1 MSAITVT
8 AAQVAVLYPSKSE
21 IYSLEAAEAITK
33 GQAVYVNSNGKAAL
47 ADASAAG
54 TLITVMI
61 ALESKAAGEPN
72 LSVLKAGYLA
82 GATLTGLAYGDPVY
96 VSDTAGGL
104 DTAAGTVS
112 KVIGRVAPVNQAG
125 SIQKALYIQSDW
137 N

>member
-1 MSAITVT
+1 MAAITVT
-8 AAQVAVLYPSKSE
+8 AAQIAPLFVHQTE

-33 GQAVYVNSNGKAAL
+33 GQVVYVNANGKAAL
-47 ADASAAG
+47 ASAAQAG
-54 TLITVMI
+54 TLLLAGI
-61 ALESKAAGEPN
+61 ALDAAGAGQAI
-72 LSVLKAGYLA
+72 SVLKRGFVAGYTVS
-82 GATLTGLAYGDPVY
+82 GLTQGDPVY

-125 SIQKALYIQSDW
+125 NIQKALYVQNDW

>member
-8 AAQVAVLYPSKSE
+8 AAQVAELYPFKE
-21 IYSLEAAEAITK
+21 IYSLEAAETITK

-54 TLITVMI
+54 TLNLVAI
-61 ALESKAAGEPN
+61 ALNSVGAGQPV
-72 LSVLKAGYLA
+72 SVLKAGFVA

>member
-54 TLITVMI
+54 TLITVGI
-61 ALESKAAGEPN
+61 ALDSVGAGQA
-72 LSVLKAGYLA
+72 LSVLKAGFVA
-82 GATLTGLAYGDPVY
+82 GATLTGLAYGDAVY
-96 VSDTAGGL
+96 ISDTAGGL

-125 SIQKALYIQSDW
+125 NIQKALYIQSDW

>member
-8 AAQVAVLYPSKSE
+8 AAQVATLYPLKAE
-21 IYSLEAAEAITK
+21 IYAYEAAAAITA
-33 GQAVYVNSNGKAAL
+33 GQAVYINANGKADL

-54 TLITVMI
+54 TLVTVGI
-61 ALESKAAGEPN
+61 ALESVGAGAAV
-72 LSVLKAGYLA
+72 SVLKQGYVA

-96 VSDTAGGL
+96 ISDTAGGL

-112 KVIGRVAPVNQAG
+112 KIAGRVAPVNQAG
-125 SIQKALYIQSDW
+125 NIQKAIYIQSDW

>member
-54 TLITVMI
+54 TLITVGI
-61 ALESKAAGEPN
+61 ALDSVGAGQA
-72 LSVLKAGYLA
+72 LSVLKAGFVA

-125 SIQKALYIQSDW
+125 NIQKALYIQSDW

>member
-8 AAQVAVLYPSKSE
+8 AAQVAELYPFKE

-54 TLITVMI
+54 TLNLVAI
-61 ALESKAAGEPN
+61 ALNSVGAGQPV
-72 LSVLKAGYLA
+72 SVLKAGFVA

-112 KVIGRVAPVNQAG
+112 KVIGRVAPVNRAG
-125 SIQKALYIQSDW
+125 NIQKALYIQSDW

>member
-8 AAQVAVLYPSKSE
+8 AAQVAELYPFKE

-54 TLITVMI
+54 TLNLVAI
-61 ALESKAAGEPN
+61 ALNSVGAGQPV
-72 LSVLKAGYLA
+72 SVLKAGFVA

-125 SIQKALYIQSDW
+125 NIQKALYIQSDW

>member
-54 TLITVMI
+54 TLITAGI
-61 ALESKAAGEPN
+61 ALDSVGAGQA
-72 LSVLKAGYLA
+72 LSVLKAGFVA

-125 SIQKALYIQSDW
+125 NIQKALYIQSDW

>member
-33 GQAVYVNSNGKAAL
+33 GQAVYVNANGKAAL

-54 TLITVMI
+54 TLITVLF
-61 ALESKAAGEPN
+61 ALDSVGAGQS
-72 LSVLKAGYLA
+72 LSALKAGFVA
-82 GATLTGLAYGDPVY
+82 GATLTSLAYGDAVY
-96 VSDTAGGL
+96 ISDTAGGL

-125 SIQKALYIQSDW
+125 NIQKALYIQSDW

>member
-8 AAQVAVLYPSKSE
+8 AAQVVELYPFKE

-54 TLITVMI
+54 TLNLVAI
-61 ALESKAAGEPN
+61 ALNSVGAGQPV
-72 LSVLKAGYLA
+72 SVLKAGFVA

>member
-8 AAQVAVLYPSKSE
+8 AAQVAVLYPSRSE

-54 TLITVMI
+54 TLNLVAI
-61 ALESKAAGEPN
+61 ALNSVGAGQPV
-72 LSVLKAGYLA
+72 SVLKAGFVA

-96 VSDTAGGL
+96 ISDTAGGL

-125 SIQKALYIQSDW
+125 NIQKALYIQSDW

>member
-8 AAQVAVLYPSKSE
+8 AAQVAELYPFKE

-54 TLITVMI
+54 TLNLVAI
-61 ALESKAAGEPN
+61 ALNSVGAGQPV
-72 LSVLKAGYLA
+72 SVLKAGFVA

-112 KVIGRVAPVNQAG
+112 KVIGRVAPVNQSG

>member
-8 AAQVAVLYPSKSE
+8 AAQVAELYPFKE

-54 TLITVMI
+54 TLNLVAI
-61 ALESKAAGEPN
+61 ALNSVGAGQPV
-72 LSVLKAGYLA
+72 SVLKAGFVA